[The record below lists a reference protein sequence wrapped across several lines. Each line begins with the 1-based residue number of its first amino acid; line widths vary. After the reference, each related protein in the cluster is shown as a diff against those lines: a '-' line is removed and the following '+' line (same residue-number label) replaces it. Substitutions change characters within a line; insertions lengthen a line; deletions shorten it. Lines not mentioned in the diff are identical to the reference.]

1 MTSPRL
7 LQAGTA
13 QERRLLRSA
22 LGDAPAVE
30 LRQKLLLS
38 VGVSA
43 TVAAESASALAGTQ
57 VRPSTSVGPLA
68 SLWPP
73 LGKVGTVLVN
83 WIGIAGLALT
93 AGTGAGFAA
102 GTAWNHRV
110 LGPESASPTGPAN
123 ALNDEARPAPRGAE
137 QAPVARTDA
146 TLPLPP
152 PRVPVVAAHGRS
164 LRDVSARE
172 SQDFAEEVRLVDAS
186 RAALRAGDTSKCLRL
201 LVDRQRRFPKGVLG
215 PEAAIIRIEA
225 LHAAGNRALVRTEG
239 ERFLVQHPSGPL
251 AARVRSIL
259 ESAL

>member
-1 MTSPRL
+1 MTLPRL

-22 LGDAPAVE
+22 LGDAPTVE

-43 TVAAESASALAGTQ
+43 ALAAESASALAGPQ
-57 VRPSTSVGPLA
+57 VRPSTSLGRLA

-73 LGKVGTVLVN
+73 GKVGTVLVN

-93 AGTGAGFAA
+93 VGTGAGFAA

-110 LGPESASPTGPAN
+110 LGPESASPMGPAN
-123 ALNDEARPAPRGAE
+123 ALNDDARPAPRGAE

-152 PRVPVVAAHGRS
+152 PRVPAVAAQGRS

-172 SQDFAEEVRLVDAS
+172 SQNFTEEVRLVDAS

-215 PEAAIIRIEA
+215 PEAAIVRIEA

-259 ESAL
+259 ELAL